1 MISICVKRAHF
12 VELCKDMAGLYY
24 EGVRFLGSKREAAIL
39 KAQAQIQKAQ
49 AEALKVRDKAQAE
62 AVKARDGVPK
72 TPAEVSKTLA
82 EILEAGDEAEDE
94 ARDEIRK
101 ARVAFRRALQNLD
114 ADGQDE
120 EEYLPADSDRDGD
133 FLEGEAS
140 EGKGY
145 VSTDNEGAEMSDWE
159 GEDRGIV

>member
-1 MISICVKRAHF
+1 
-12 VELCKDMAGLYY
+12 MAGLYY

-49 AEALKVRDKAQAE
+49 AEALKVRDEAPAE
-62 AVKARDGVPK
+62 VSN
-72 TPAEVSKTLA
+72 TQNEVSKTLA

-94 ARDEIRK
+94 ARDEVRK
-101 ARVAFRRALQNLD
+101 ARVAFRRALQNID
-114 ADGQDE
+114 VDGQDE

-140 EGKGY
+140 VGKGY

-159 GEDRGIV
+159 GEDGGIVGL